1 MKTVK
6 EIFGAESRAAIS
18 LGWNGREEG
27 CESSS
32 ARLSAA
38 LVLLSEKTGM
48 SWYRDTEDLMS
59 RKATFV
65 VVPTSPDV
73 LADLLQE
80 NRDLE
85 WGETAT
91 SFTAFLSSGPE
102 GDDLPAAARIHIT
115 CGSPLDRWNKI
126 HMALD
131 DVFPLGSVSDAA
143 AMFAE
148 VVRIWQPDYARLS
161 TSEVNSTLP
170 LTRASYIS
178 WTSAKAYTEPEIDGE
193 VAFPFGDGT
202 LRVAREW
209 TVESIVVLNR
219 ELTEAGAPKLS
230 KRPKK
235 QDTPRFPDGL
245 PAGLE
250 ALDREVELAPQG
262 S

>member
-6 EIFGAESRAAIS
+6 EIFGAESRATMS

-27 CESSS
+27 YGSSA

-38 LVLLSEKTGM
+38 LVLLSERTGM
-48 SWYRDTEDLMS
+48 EWYRDTEDLMS

-65 VVPTSPDV
+65 VVPTSPDT

-80 NRDLE
+80 NRNLE

-91 SFTAFLSSGPE
+91 SFTAFLSAGPA
-102 GDDLPAAARIHIT
+102 GHDLPTAARIHIT
-115 CGSPLDRWNKI
+115 CGSPLDRWNKVYL
-126 HMALD
+126 AFD
-131 DVFPLGSVSDAA
+131 DAFPLGSVSDAA
-143 AMFAE
+143 VMFAE
-148 VVRIWQPDYARLS
+148 FVRIWQPDYARLS
-161 TSEVNSTLP
+161 TSEVNATLP

-178 WTSAKAYTEPEIDGE
+178 WTSAKAYTEPESEKE

-209 TVESIVVLNR
+209 TVGGVVGLNQA
-219 ELTEAGAPKLS
+219 LTEAGAPKLS
-230 KRPKK
+230 ARPKK
-235 QDTPRFPDGL
+235 QDTPRFPDEL

-262 S
+262 A